1 MKENLD
7 QESLQL
13 IEYVMINDNNK
24 IYFFLVQRI
33 IPVRSMTAVVQVEMQ
48 VYIPGGVRLLGHQ
61 ITSRP
66 EKRRVVLLVDNTFEI
81 VRT

>member
-48 VYIPGGVRLLGHQ
+48 VYIPRLMSERMGE
-61 ITSRP
+61 ISC
-66 EKRRVVLLVDNTFEI
+66 VMFVLQVKQVTFLYL
-81 VRT
+81 

>member
-7 QESLQL
+7 QESLQF

-48 VYIPGGVRLLGHQ
+48 VYIPRLMSERMGE
-61 ITSRP
+61 ISC
-66 EKRRVVLLVDNTFEI
+66 VMFVLQVKQVTFLYL
-81 VRT
+81 